1 MYTAMNHELE
11 KENCKIGK
19 KRKEKKNKLNYITI
33 MYTSEFVHVHHV
45 ISFFFYFFFFFFNPN
60 FVILCFNI
68 FGNII

>member
-45 ISFFFYFFFFFFNPN
+45 ISFFLLLFLFSF
-60 FVILCFNI
+60 
-68 FGNII
+68 

>member
-45 ISFFFYFFFFFFNPN
+45 ISFFLLLFLFSFFEGDYF
-60 FVILCFNI
+60 
-68 FGNII
+68 